1 MGTQSATMLG
11 AAGRTAGGLMKQAV
25 KAGNVQQILPAASVS
40 QRNFSVSAP
49 AAALPKGQ
57 VVSVI
62 GAVVD
67 VQFDD
72 GLPEILNALEV
83 QDRTPKLILEVAQHL
98 GENTVRT
105 IAMDGTEGLVRG
117 QNVINTGNPIMIP
130 VGPETLGRIINVIG
144 DPIDERGPI
153 PTDKRQSIHA
163 EAPDFEEMSVEQEIL
178 VTGIKVVDLLAPY
191 CKGGKIGLF
200 GGAGVGK
207 TVLIME
213 LINNVAKAHGGFSV
227 FASVG
232 ERTREGNDLYHE
244 MIEGGVIS
252 LKDKTSKVALV
263 YGQMN
268 EPPGARA
275 RVALTGLTVAEYFRD
290 QEGQD
295 VLLFIDNI
303 FRFTQAGS
311 EVSALLGRIPSAV
324 GYQPTLATDMG
335 TMQERITTTKKGSI
349 TSVQAIYVP
358 ADDLTDPAPATT
370 FAHLDA
376 TWVLSRAIAE
386 LGIYPAVD
394 PLDSTSRIMDPN
406 VIGAEHYG
414 VARDIQKILQDY
426 KSLQDIIAILGMDEL
441 SEEDKLTVSRARK
454 IQRFLSQPFQV
465 AEVFTGHA
473 GKLVTMEQTIEGFKE
488 ILTGKYDHL
497 PEVAFYMVGDISEVV
512 QKAER
517 LAAETS

>member
-11 AAGRTAGGLMKQAV
+11 AAGRTAGGLVKQAV

-117 QNVINTGNPIMIP
+117 NVVNDTGNPIMIP
-130 VGPETLGRIINVIG
+130 VGPETLGRIINVVG

-153 PTDKRQSIHA
+153 DTDKRQAIHA
-163 EAPDFEEMSVEQEIL
+163 DAPEFEDMSVEQEIL

-191 CKGGKIGLF
+191 AKGGKIGLF

-227 FASVG
+227 FAGVG

-244 MIEGGVIS
+244 MI
-252 LKDKTSKVALV
+252 
-263 YGQMN
+263 

-295 VLLFIDNI
+295 VLLF
-303 FRFTQAGS
+303 
-311 EVSALLGRIPSAV
+311 
-324 GYQPTLATDMG
+324 
-335 TMQERITTTKKGSI
+335 
-349 TSVQAIYVP
+349 
-358 ADDLTDPAPATT
+358 
-370 FAHLDA
+370 
-376 TWVLSRAIAE
+376 
-386 LGIYPAVD
+386 
-394 PLDSTSRIMDPN
+394 
-406 VIGAEHYG
+406 
-414 VARDIQKILQDY
+414 
-426 KSLQDIIAILGMDEL
+426 
-441 SEEDKLTVSRARK
+441 
-454 IQRFLSQPFQV
+454 
-465 AEVFTGHA
+465 
-473 GKLVTMEQTIEGFKE
+473 
-488 ILTGKYDHL
+488 
-497 PEVAFYMVGDISEVV
+497 
-512 QKAER
+512 
-517 LAAETS
+517 